1 MAIDIS
7 ALVQEYYGINPVKCC
22 NTREGWVIEEDGSQE
37 RLLCR
42 ALPLRGEK
50 IIGTHVILKHLREN
64 GFDKTDRYLTALNG
78 LPFMPGY
85 GVNYILIK
93 RNMGREC
100 EISCCEDLADA
111 SRLLAEMHLASRGF
125 TQQKAEDVLIRFHE
139 LMYPPQERGEESAR
153 YSVDESNQNEFN
165 FNCYIKNDLGNTP
178 ETFKR
183 RLEELK
189 KFRKTA
195 KKSRNAFDYAYLSV
209 ADYYCA
215 LAERIH
221 EELAV
226 SPYEKLTEQYREE
239 GCVCHRDYTGHNILL
254 GKNETVINFESACI
268 DLPIYDVANFL
279 RRRMRKCGWSVSDA
293 DFILDNYSKTRPLSN
308 DEITVLKILLQFP
321 QKLWRIIN
329 KYYNSRRSWCE
340 KSCLMQLE
348 EVKQEKDPLAEF
360 AKNF

>member
-1 MAIDIS
+1 MAIDIC
-7 ALVQEYYGINPVKCC
+7 ALVQEHYGINPLKCC
-22 NTREGWVIEEDGSQE
+22 STREGWVLEDESQ
-37 RLLCR
+37 RQILCR
-42 ALPLRGEK
+42 AMPIRGEK
-50 IIGTHVILKHLREN
+50 IIGTHVILNHLREN
-64 GFDKTDRYLTALNG
+64 GFEKIDRYLTARNG

-93 RNMGREC
+93 RNAGREC
-100 EISCCEDLADA
+100 EISCCEDLAKA

-125 TQQKAEDVLIRFHE
+125 TAQKAESDLIRFHE
-139 LMYPPQERGEESAR
+139 IMYPIKVADDKCDL
-153 YSVDESNQNEFN
+153 YDTDECNQNQFN
-165 FNCYIKNDLGNTP
+165 FHCYIKNDLGNIP

-183 RLEELK
+183 RLEELR

-209 ADYYCA
+209 ADYYCE
-215 LAERIH
+215 LAERIYG
-221 EELAV
+221 EIEV
-226 SPYEKLTEQYREE
+226 SPYEKLTEQYKEV

-254 GKNETVINFESACI
+254 GNNEAIINFESSCI
-268 DLPIYDVANFL
+268 DLPVYDVANFL
-279 RRRMRKCGWSVSDA
+279 RRRMRKCGWSVKDA
-293 DFILDNYSKTRPLSN
+293 EFILESYSKTRPISK
-308 DEITVLKILLQFP
+308 DETVVLKILLQFP
-321 QKLWRIIN
+321 QKLWRVIN